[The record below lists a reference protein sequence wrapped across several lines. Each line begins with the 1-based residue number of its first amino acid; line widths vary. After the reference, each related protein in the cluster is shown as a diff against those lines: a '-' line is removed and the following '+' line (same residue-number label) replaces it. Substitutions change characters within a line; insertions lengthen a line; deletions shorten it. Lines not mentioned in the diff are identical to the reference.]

1 MADRKQVN
9 LDNLGKVDPTPSI
22 QAVGGT
28 NQAVVPG
35 VLKDNS
41 ALRLSRSLA
50 QFSNILGQTS
60 NINMQRGKDAAEKL
74 SADEIN
80 DIIEGKVPAPTGG
93 ALGKL
98 GFQKA
103 FHQIA
108 AKRWFDT
115 TGVQKYADLESRLDV
130 KMDEFIQNSTP
141 IEQVQA
147 YVQGEVQALDGEI
160 GEYFDGN
167 SFGSRVKNLLGG
179 ELSTRILVGA
189 TKGYEKKQLAYMR
202 AANEEKRVNQFSDVV
217 LGESGENLKGYF
229 SRMQKEYSED
239 GYSKAEVNTV
249 FNKTFI
255 QGLNLA
261 MATDTG
267 TALGMISQA
276 KNLEINGRQVF
287 GSMEARLAIA
297 KARGQISKLMKE
309 EEDDFTLAQ
318 RVGNFAGPAG
328 KFFEV
333 LKRSQEK
340 GELPKNNEG
349 MAFSYLREAFQ
360 SLDSKGGLT
369 EAGIKIQDL
378 TDMVLEEGNPQ
389 ENFDAAIAVLLGKEL
404 DPQTRAIV
412 SQSLDDI
419 SSQRREI
426 NKAAPEV
433 YIGLSLTDKQ
443 QLRLSARDYFENNPS
458 ESAEDFMKNSPYP
471 SLEPTIGV
479 LEEYREATKFNE
491 FMPRDAAIGT
501 LVQQEIEEV
510 SKDPTLQSVFKGE
523 GDVAP
528 YFTVGRLNVEKMDAV
543 NKVKKALKEFAGE
556 RLDETTP
563 DKDQI
568 LLEQARDFVKTEMQS
583 LKNIA
588 TAMQVRLN
596 EAFPTK
602 GFPETEETLDT
613 ERTERRSE
621 FKLGDEDESPFYTV
635 GAIPFFRDPETPVNI
650 IGINVADNPELKKYK
665 SLARKYALSVEKG
678 VTSLTKK
685 STRKAIDDDFKKA
698 RKNEDGD
705 ALSLLQK
712 FYGYKDIDFNNPTFI
727 EDFDTT
733 SLWWDEVRLFES
745 EKKLAETMKKFTA
758 TMIKAAKE
766 ESVLTDEDN
775 KILKVMADLGIYD
788 LSDGSVFVQNFYN
801 IQMELLPVK

>member
-9 LDNLGKVDPTPSI
+9 LDNLGKVPVTPSI

-50 QFSNILGQTS
+50 QFSNLLGQTS

-74 SADEIN
+74 TAEEIN

-147 YVQGEVQALDGEI
+147 YVQGEVQALEGEI

-167 SFGSRVKNLLGG
+167 SFGSRVKNLIGG
-179 ELSTRILVGA
+179 ELSTRVLAGA

-202 AANEEKRVNQFSDVV
+202 AANEEKRMNEFAAVALNESD
-217 LGESGENLKGYF
+217 ENLKGYF
-229 SRMQKEYSED
+229 SRMQKLYKEE
-239 GYSKAEVNTV
+239 GYSGEAINSI
-249 FNKTFI
+249 FNNTFI
-255 QGLNLA
+255 KGLNLA

-318 RVGNFAGPAG
+318 RVANFAGPAG

-389 ENFDAAIAVLLGKEL
+389 ENFDAAIAALLGEKL

-471 SLEPTIGV
+471 RLEPTIGV

-491 FMPRDAAIGT
+491 FMPRDAAIGAW
-501 LVQQEIEEV
+501 VQQEIEEV

-543 NKVKKALKEFAGE
+543 NKVKKALKEFAEE

-588 TAMQVRLN
+588 TAMQVRLD
-596 EAFPTK
+596 EDFPTK
-602 GFPETEETLDT
+602 GFSETEGISIEDK
-613 ERTERRSE
+613 RIERRAE
-621 FKLGDEDESPFYTV
+621 FKLEDEDESPFFEP
-635 GAIPFFRDPETPVNI
+635 GRWFS
-650 IGINVADNPELKKYK
+650 NVADNRELMKYK

-678 VTSLTKK
+678 VNALTKK

-698 RKNEDGD
+698 RKNEDED

-745 EKKLAETMKKFTA
+745 EKKFEETMEKLTA
-758 TMIKAAKE
+758 TMIKAAE
-766 ESVLTDEDN
+766 EGSVLTDEDN

-788 LSDGSVFVQNFYN
+788 LSEGSVFLQNFYN